1 MDKPS
6 WYHQQNKANNPFLAI
21 QKSLMPCF
29 HFSPPVRQLSV
40 ANTNSSVSL
49 AWRIYA
55 VQSVM
60 AYSITFIFPVTTS
73 LIKAVRYSVN
83 KSISFLVLAFLASI
97 LLISDLINSTIL
109 SCSFVELGKTKKHP
123 SKIFLTNIRLTCFPL
138 VIKYLF

>member
-6 WYHQQNKANNPFLAI
+6 WYHQQKKQTILSWQF
-21 QKSLMPCF
+21 KSLCRFPF
-29 HFSPPVRQLSV
+29 FATSQQLSV

-83 KSISFLVLAFLASI
+83 KSISSWFWLLASI

-109 SCSFVELGKTKKHP
+109 SCSFVELGKTKTSVQNLP
-123 SKIFLTNIRLTCFPL
+123 
-138 VIKYLF
+138 YQY